1 MTKIVDYYLSLN
13 SPYAYLGSRE
23 FEAILERQ
31 SAQARVK
38 PISLA
43 KIFPESGGLPLPKRA
58 PQRQAYRLVELE
70 RWAKARGLA
79 LNLHPKFFPAA
90 EEDAARLVAAAEAN
104 AGDPLELTH
113 AILRGV
119 WAEERNIADG
129 DTLQALARESGHDAA
144 KLSAQAK
151 EPQTLAA
158 FEQHTQEALKRG
170 VFGSPTYV
178 YKDELFWG
186 QDRLDFLERA
196 LAT

>member
-1 MTKIVDYYLSLN
+1 MAKIVDYYLSLN

-23 FEAILERQ
+23 FEAILKRQ
-31 SAQARVK
+31 GAQAQVK

-70 RWAKARGLA
+70 RWAKTRGVP

-90 EEDAARLVAAAEAN
+90 EEDAARLVAAAEASG
-104 AGDPLELTH
+104 GDPLKLTH
-113 AILRGV
+113 AILRAV
-119 WAEERNIADG
+119 WAEERNIADS
-129 DTLQALARESGHDAA
+129 DTLRALARETGHDAA
-144 KLSAQAK
+144 KLSAKAQQPQA
-151 EPQTLAA
+151 LAT
-158 FEQHTQEALKRG
+158 FEGYTQEALKRR

-196 LAT
+196 LAA